1 MVTIEPATSRD
12 IPALCDLLNLLFAQ
26 EADFVPDRAKQ
37 ERGLRLIIDD
47 PRVGVILAARD
58 GGAVV
63 GMVNLLFTVSTAEG
77 ARVMLLED
85 MVVRPDHRGQGVGLK
100 LIESAIARA
109 TEEGCARITLLT
121 DEDNT
126 QAQWFYGRAGFRRS
140 AMIPMRR
147 AIAVSGSG

>member
-1 MVTIEPATSRD
+1 MIAVDPATSAD
-12 IPALCDLLNLLFAQ
+12 IPALCDLLILLFAQ
-26 EADFVPDRAKQ
+26 EADFVPDRARQ
-37 ERGLRLIIDD
+37 ERGLRLILDD
-47 PRVGVILAARD
+47 PRVGAILVARA

-85 MVVRPDHRGQGVGLK
+85 MIVRPDHRGHGVGLK
-100 LIESAIARA
+100 LIEAAIARA
-109 TEEGCARITLLT
+109 TAEGCARITLLT

-147 AIAVSGSG
+147 AIGVSG

>member
-1 MVTIEPATSRD
+1 MITIDDATPAD
-12 IPALCDLLNLLFAQ
+12 IPALCDLLTLLFAQ

-37 ERGLRLIIDD
+37 ERGLRLILDD
-47 PRVGVILAARD
+47 ARVGAILAARAD
-58 GGAVV
+58 GRQVV

-85 MVVRPDHRGQGVGLK
+85 MIVRPDQRGQGVGLK
-100 LIESAIARA
+100 LIEAAIARA
-109 TEEGCARITLLT
+109 AASGCARITLLT
-121 DEDNT
+121 DEDNN

-147 AIAVSGSG
+147 TVLVSD

>member
-1 MVTIEPATSRD
+1 MTITIDDATSAD
-12 IPALCDLLNLLFAQ
+12 IAALCDLLDLLFAQ

-37 ERGLRLIIDD
+37 ERGLRLILDD

-58 GGAVV
+58 GGQVV

-85 MVVRPDHRGQGVGLK
+85 MIVRPDHRGQGIGLL
-100 LIESAIARA
+100 LIEAAIARA
-109 TEEGCARITLLT
+109 AATGCARITLLT
-121 DEDNT
+121 DEDNS
-126 QAQWFYGRAGFRRS
+126 QAQWFYGRSGFRRS

-147 AIAVSGSG
+147 AVP

>member
-1 MVTIEPATSRD
+1 MIAIDAAVSAD
-12 IPALCDLLNLLFAQ
+12 IPALCDLLDLLFAQ
-26 EADFVPDRAKQ
+26 EADFVPDRARQ
-37 ERGLRLIIDD
+37 ERGLRMIIDD
-47 PRVGVILAARD
+47 ARVGVILAARAD

-85 MVVRPDHRGQGVGLK
+85 MIVRPDHRGQGVGLK
-100 LIESAIARA
+100 LIETAIARA
-109 TEEGCARITLLT
+109 TDEGCARITLLT

-147 AIAVSGSG
+147 AVP